1 MPVAVDVKEMLEA
14 GVHFGHQIRKWNPK
28 MRPYIYT
35 QRDGVHI
42 IDLDQTA
49 EQVSRAYK
57 FIADTVALGNS
68 VLFVGT
74 KKQACDV
81 ISSEAARV
89 NQPYVCHR
97 WLGGMLT
104 NFKTIKSS
112 IDRLENLCARRDKG
126 DLEKLVK
133 KEALQIERQINKLEY
148 VLGGIK
154 AMNKVPGAV
163 FIIDPNEEDIAL
175 HEAKILN
182 IPVVALADTNA
193 NPDGIDYIIVGN
205 DDAIR
210 SIEYFTKMVSAACED
225 GAQRREAALRD
236 QQKRAE
242 KEKVETKPVAA
253 KERKIGSKGRA
264 YIGGRKEDAKKG
276 ASEEEVKEFAKAKA
290 GKTAK
295 AADKE
300 KKEDKKE

>member
-1 MPVAVDVKEMLEA
+1 MPFSADVKLMLES

-35 QRDGVHI
+35 QRDGIHI
-42 IDLDQTA
+42 IDLAQTA
-49 EQVSRAYK
+49 KQAEAAFK

-81 ISSEAARV
+81 VMNEATRV
-89 NQPYVCHR
+89 GQPYVCQR

-112 IDRLENLCARRDKG
+112 IDRLESLCSRREKG
-126 DLEKLVK
+126 ELEKLPK
-133 KEALQIERQINKLEY
+133 KEVLHIERQIEKLEK

-154 AMNKVPGAV
+154 AMGKLPGAV
-163 FIIDPNEEDIAL
+163 FLVDPNEEHIAM
-175 HEAKILN
+175 HEANILG

-193 NPDGIDYIIVGN
+193 NPEGIDYLIVGN

-210 SIEYFTKMVSAACED
+210 SIEYFTKMISAACEE
-225 GAQRREAALRD
+225 GALRREAALRE
-236 QQKRAE
+236 QARKVE
-242 KEKVETKPVAA
+242 KERVETKPTAA
-253 KERKIGSKGRA
+253 REKKIGGRGRA
-264 YIGGRKEDAKKG
+264 YVGGRKG
-276 ASEEEVKEFAKAKA
+276 EEKPATETEVEEFAKVKVE
-290 GKTAK
+290 KE
-295 AADKE
+295 E
-300 KKEDKKE
+300 KK

>member
-1 MPVAVDVKEMLEA
+1 MLEA
-14 GVHFGHQIRKWNPK
+14 GAHFGHQIRKWNPK

-42 IDLDQTA
+42 IDLSQTA
-49 EQVSRAYK
+49 EQALKAYK

-81 ISSEAARV
+81 ILNEAGRV

-112 IDRLENLCARRDKG
+112 IDRLETLCTRKEKG
-126 DLEKLVK
+126 ELEKLPK
-133 KEALQIERQINKLEY
+133 KEALQIERQIDKLEY

-154 AMNKVPGAV
+154 AMNKLPGAV

-175 HEAKILN
+175 HEANILK

-210 SIEYFTKMVSAACED
+210 SIEYFTKMVSAACEE
-225 GAQRREAALRD
+225 GALRREAALRE
-236 QQKRAE
+236 QQSRVQ

-253 KERKIGSKGRA
+253 KERKIGAKGRA
-264 YIGGRKEDAKKG
+264 YIGGRREEAAKG

-290 GKTAK
+290 PKTAK
-295 AADKE
+295 KE
-300 KKEDKKE
+300 